1 MFIEFVHAT
10 VKKGFILEI
19 EGEEKLVLCLCEKE
33 EGKYL
38 KEAIKF
44 ELVIAVVKLF

>member
-19 EGEEKLVLCLCEKE
+19 EGEEKLDLCLSEEE
-33 EGKYL
+33 EGEYL
-38 KEAIKF
+38 KETIKV
-44 ELVIAVVKLF
+44 ELVIAVIKLF